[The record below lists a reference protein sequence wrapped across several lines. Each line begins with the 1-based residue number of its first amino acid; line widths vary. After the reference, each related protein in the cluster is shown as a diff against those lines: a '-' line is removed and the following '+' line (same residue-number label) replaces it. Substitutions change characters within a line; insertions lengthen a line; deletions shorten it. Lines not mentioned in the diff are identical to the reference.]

1 MQDYLMSGDEANR
14 EYGLYVM
21 EKDSPYHEKDALLA
35 YNFDSDTFFHVRDRE
50 KGLFIPLSELTC
62 CKDEFGNEYRGKQ
75 LLARV
80 KDAIKAYQEELPG
93 YVEKVLNNPDFD
105 FDD

>member
-1 MQDYLMSGDEANR
+1 MKNKMQDYLMSGDEANR

-62 CKDEFGNEYRGKQ
+62 CKDEFGNEYRGKRTKKSCQ
-75 LLARV
+75 VMWKRSSITRTLILM
-80 KDAIKAYQEELPG
+80 IE
-93 YVEKVLNNPDFD
+93 
-105 FDD
+105 